1 MFCRL
6 PLSLAPLFLT
16 TDMTKL
22 FLATALAALS
32 ITAVTAQDST
42 RITTKKVK
50 RDWSKIDL
58 SSRANDHFMVQFG
71 SDNWSGK
78 PDSIRTK
85 GFSRHFN
92 IYLMLDKPFKTDPRF
107 SIAGGIGIG
116 SSNIFFKNTI
126 IDIAGKTATNKLIFK
141 NADSINHFKK
151 YKLSTTYAEVPIELR
166 YMSNPE
172 NGSKSWKLAVGIKL
186 GTMLDAHTKGK
197 EPQDKN
203 GTTLSGQ
210 AKVIEKEKSKRFFN
224 GTRIASTVRIGYGH
238 FSLYGAYQFN
248 SLIKDGF
255 GAQIKP
261 WSIGICL
268 SGL

>member
-1 MFCRL
+1 
-6 PLSLAPLFLT
+6 
-16 TDMTKL
+16 MTKL
-22 FLATALAALS
+22 FLVTALAALS
-32 ITAVTAQDST
+32 FGSASAQD
-42 RITTKKVK
+42 TTLPVPAKNTK

-58 SSRANDHFMVQFG
+58 SSRANDHFVVQFG
-71 SDNWSGK
+71 SDNWAGK

-92 IYLMLDKPFKTDPRF
+92 VYIMLDKPFKTDPRF
-107 SIAGGIGIG
+107 SIAGGVGIG
-116 SSNIFFKNTI
+116 SSNIFFEKTT
-126 IDIAGKTATNKLIFK
+126 IDITGKVSPNKLLFK
-141 NADSINHFKK
+141 NADSSNHYKK

-172 NGSKSWKLAVGIKL
+172 NSDKSWKLALGVKV

-197 EPQDKN
+197 EPQDKSGN
-203 GTTLSGQ
+203 TLSGQ
-210 AKVIEKEKSKRFFN
+210 GKVVEKEKSKRFFN

-238 FSLYGAYQFN
+238 FSLYGAYQFT

-255 GAQIKP
+255 GPQIKP
-261 WSIGICL
+261 YSIGICL